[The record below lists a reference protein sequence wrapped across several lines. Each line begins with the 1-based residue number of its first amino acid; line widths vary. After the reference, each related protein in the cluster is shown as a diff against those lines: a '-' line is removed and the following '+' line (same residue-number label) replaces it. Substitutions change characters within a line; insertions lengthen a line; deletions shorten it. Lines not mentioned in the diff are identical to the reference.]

1 MSTKQMRKQEKA
13 EGKKKKLE
21 ALQNSVIGEA
31 LENNVVEEPLTIE
44 TVELEEANLETKE
57 KLVNLTSLLAEL
69 LVDKSRLE
77 KIKIDL
83 NLDGKFVELLKSI
96 NLLFPNLFTEMDASL
111 KDIVSDKVIDS
122 KDVPKLIVLIK
133 NVYKKFNDSKEFKK
147 INNISVGD
155 SINFIKNLL
164 LLLIELEY
172 IKVDDKDSVILIIDL
187 CIDLLTTSV
196 DVTEGI
202 IDKIRS
208 CFC

>member
-13 EGKKKKLE
+13 EGKKKNL
-21 ALQNSVIGEA
+21 EA
-31 LENNVVEEPLTIE
+31 LENSIVTKEPLTIE
-44 TVELEEANLETKE
+44 TVDLEEANLETKE

-69 LVDKSRLE
+69 LVDKSKLE

-96 NLLFPNLFTEMDASL
+96 NLLFPNLFTEMDESL

-172 IKVDDKDSVILIIDL
+172 IKVDDKDSVVLIIDL

-202 IDKIRS
+202 IDRIKS

>member
-1 MSTKQMRKQEKA
+1 MSTEM
-13 EGKKKKLE
+13 
-21 ALQNSVIGEA
+21 
-31 LENNVVEEPLTIE
+31 ENTAKINEPLTIE
-44 TVELEEANLETKE
+44 TVELEEVNLETKE
-57 KLVNLTSLLAEL
+57 KLVNLTSLLADL
-69 LVDKSRLE
+69 LIDKSKLE

-96 NLLFPNLFTEMDASL
+96 NLLFPNLFTEMDESL

-172 IKVDDKDSVILIIDL
+172 IKVDDKDSVVLIIDL

-202 IDKIRS
+202 IDRIKS

>member
-1 MSTKQMRKQEKA
+1 
-13 EGKKKKLE
+13 
-21 ALQNSVIGEA
+21 
-31 LENNVVEEPLTIE
+31 
-44 TVELEEANLETKE
+44 
-57 KLVNLTSLLAEL
+57 
-69 LVDKSRLE
+69 
-77 KIKIDL
+77 
-83 NLDGKFVELLKSI
+83 
-96 NLLFPNLFTEMDASL
+96 MDESL

-172 IKVDDKDSVILIIDL
+172 IKVDDKDSVVLIIDL

-202 IDKIRS
+202 IDRIKS

>member
-21 ALQNSVIGEA
+21 ALENSIVTK
-31 LENNVVEEPLTIE
+31 EPLTIE
-44 TVELEEANLETKE
+44 TVDLEEANLETKE

-69 LVDKSRLE
+69 LVDKSKLE

-96 NLLFPNLFTEMDASL
+96 NLLFPNLFTEMDESL

-172 IKVDDKDSVILIIDL
+172 IKVDDKDNVVLIIDL

-202 IDKIRS
+202 IDRIKS